1 MLPPYIVYISIAT
14 SLFCAYF
21 YVRNIWQGKT
31 KPNLASWFIWL
42 LAPAIAGF
50 ILLEQGAGTA
60 AIPVF
65 MASTSP
71 LLVMLSALLRKNA
84 YWKLSTLDY
93 VCLGLS
99 MCALIA
105 WLFLK
110 QGVLATIFAILADGI
125 AFIPTYVKSWK
136 NPETETLSSYYSG
149 SLNGLLNIFT
159 TRALTFS
166 SIGFALYLFLGNLV
180 EIAIVLYKRNKSKNI
195 AWQKEKA
202 NS

>member
-1 MLPPYIVYISIAT
+1 MLPEYIVYISIAT

-21 YVRNIWQGKT
+21 YVRDIWQGKT

-42 LAPAIAGF
+42 LAPTIAGF

-93 VCLGLS
+93 VCLTLS
-99 MCALIA
+99 ICALIA

-149 SLNGLLNIFT
+149 GFNGFLATVI
-159 TRALTFS
+159 AKPLTFVS
-166 SIGFALYLFLGNLV
+166 AGFAVYLFLGNVV
-180 EIAIVLYKRNKSKNI
+180 EIAIVLYKRNKLKNI
-195 AWQKEKA
+195 AWQKERV
-202 NS
+202 N